1 MNGLKVLS
9 GECSKEEFID
19 GLILMDKLGS
29 DGYFMEAIVG
39 PEELRR
45 EVWRLLKKSPAH
57 QPHTGIVLDDDTLT
71 IRYPSGG
78 WIRFVL
84 PS

>member
-1 MNGLKVLS
+1 MNGLNVLS
-9 GECSKEEFID
+9 GECSGEEFVE

-45 EVWRLLKKSPAH
+45 EVWKLLKKSQAH
-57 QPHTGIVLDDDTLT
+57 GPHMGIVLDDETMT